1 MSEKGYCFLK
11 AVTVGLKQIIHLSC
25 LGRMEL
31 KGEGGGA
38 GGDTIENNR
47 ILLYSNTIKPKKL
60 NKPNYPKQYAKP
72 STTNLTSIS
81 KIRNS
86 SEPIV

>member
-1 MSEKGYCFLK
+1 MFFEGRNRRFKADNSSFLPGK
-11 AVTVGLKQIIHLSC
+11 DGAKRG
-25 LGRMEL
+25 G
-31 KGEGGGA
+31 GGGA

-47 ILLYSNTIKPKKL
+47 ILLYLNTIKQKKL

-72 STTNLTSIS
+72 STTNVTSIS

>member
-31 KGEGGGA
+31 KGKGGGA

-47 ILLYSNTIKPKKL
+47 ILLYLNTIKQKK
-60 NKPNYPKQYAKP
+60 NQI
-72 STTNLTSIS
+72 NLTTLNNMQNHLQLI
-81 KIRNS
+81 
-86 SEPIV
+86 

>member
-1 MSEKGYCFLK
+1 MK
-11 AVTVGLKQIIHLSC
+11 AVTVGLKQIIHHSC

-47 ILLYSNTIKPKKL
+47 ILLYLNTIKQKKI
-60 NKPNYPKQYAKP
+60 K
-72 STTNLTSIS
+72 
-81 KIRNS
+81 
-86 SEPIV
+86 